1 VVKATK
7 LENGQVEILLETQA
21 EIDGFKAL
29 YNEPRICEAV
39 GFSQVIDAVWDTIE
53 GAASR
58 YWVSYSDNLDHLI
71 P

>member
-1 VVKATK
+1 MKATK
-7 LENGQVEILLETQA
+7 LENGKVEILLETQA

-39 GFSQVIDAVWDTIE
+39 GFSQVIDAVWDAVSEASSRDWTI
-53 GAASR
+53 
-58 YWVSYSDNLDHLI
+58 YSDNLDNLI